1 MHGWQVCTIDNDMPG
16 FNIGLSY
23 LVSKWTVPR
32 NIELHRFVCVDVVG
46 HENFVSCGLTQ
57 VVTAEEV
64 ILVNTRLCGRRRHG
78 FQCLVGSD
86 MV

>member
-1 MHGWQVCTIDNDMPG
+1 MHGRQVCPIDNDMSG

-23 LVSKWTVPR
+23 LVSKWTVSR

-46 HENFVSCGLTQ
+46 HENFVSRGLTQ
-57 VVTAEEV
+57 VVSAQEV
-64 ILVNTRLCGRRRHG
+64 ILANIGLCGRRRHG